1 MTNAII
7 TAEEATI
14 PATLSDYVNQYRH
27 YAKKTVESVILLGKT
42 VFDAD
47 KFLSQDDFI
56 TFCDE
61 VKLYPNGPTYRK
73 LRTIGKMS
81 NRFTDHYDVLPSSW
95 TTVYE
100 LAKMKNSEFNK
111 LIDGNVL
118 HKEVTSK
125 EIKNAL
131 DENNNEKKEKNT
143 VTLTLKLVAK
153 NSQLMFQ
160 MEQEMNKIAKRY
172 GVKLEIDNLELHKQ
186 WEEIEK
192 RMHIAA

>member
-1 MTNAII
+1 
-7 TAEEATI
+7 
-14 PATLSDYVNQYRH
+14 
-27 YAKKTVESVILLGKT
+27 
-42 VFDAD
+42 
-47 KFLSQDDFI
+47 
-56 TFCDE
+56 
-61 VKLYPNGPTYRK
+61 
-73 LRTIGKMS
+73 MS